1 MQTLAA
7 FAKADSYANTCST
20 HEQPRKTSQPT
31 TSIFTRQPPSSQH
44 PSRDIAQSS
53 YFPPYH
59 ETHTYT
65 AAKPAEP
72 APSFFGTSGDYPRH
86 VFSSA
91 GQGGGVLLADSEE
104 DEQLSTSSPRLG
116 VDLDYSHE
124 TSCPPSP
131 PPPSTSTAHGRAEM
145 AHPRPLRRT
154 PMSSPALQSA
164 YLAQSGGNRNPAG
177 LPTSASATFGASS
190 SSSSSS
196 MMPAYPFLASS
207 PTETLLPPYDVA
219 STAATGRAGT
229 KPHPLHHSAVVAGSS
244 SSYGTTDGGSGAL
257 HLRHHRS
264 RSGPGNTQGGDGGGG
279 GGGGLYLEPGGELLS
294 SGGGAVPGP
303 PPPSPVGSRAGWA
316 GKAMLG
322 LAERMKVI

>member
-1 MQTLAA
+1 
-7 FAKADSYANTCST
+7 
-20 HEQPRKTSQPT
+20 
-31 TSIFTRQPPSSQH
+31 
-44 PSRDIAQSS
+44 
-53 YFPPYH
+53 
-59 ETHTYT
+59 
-65 AAKPAEP
+65 
-72 APSFFGTSGDYPRH
+72 
-86 VFSSA
+86 
-91 GQGGGVLLADSEE
+91 
-104 DEQLSTSSPRLG
+104 
-116 VDLDYSHE
+116 
-124 TSCPPSP
+124 
-131 PPPSTSTAHGRAEM
+131 
-145 AHPRPLRRT
+145 
-154 PMSSPALQSA
+154 MSSPALQSA